1 MPVVAW
7 QGEPVASQERR
18 TPVAYAA
25 ALKLVVA
32 AGLQRRW
39 PAVVVAALH
48 MREETIPLCH

>member
-18 TPVAYAA
+18 TPVAYAV

-39 PAVVVAALH
+39 PAVVVAA
-48 MREETIPLCH
+48 